1 MAAEVMPEVTR
12 LGVVPD
18 VSVDLLSTPVE
29 RAQAAADARAQL
41 AAGGAEAA
49 AAAAAAVRPAVEG
62 EGDVAVKGEGD
73 VAMGDAEVGGAAAA
87 GVVSTAVRAPPRPC
101 CRVDVIAARVEMG
114 MVPLLI
120 LD

>member
-49 AAAAAAVRPAVEG
+49 AAAAAAVRPAV
-62 EGDVAVKGEGD
+62 KGEGD

>member
-41 AAGGAEAA
+41 AAGGAEA